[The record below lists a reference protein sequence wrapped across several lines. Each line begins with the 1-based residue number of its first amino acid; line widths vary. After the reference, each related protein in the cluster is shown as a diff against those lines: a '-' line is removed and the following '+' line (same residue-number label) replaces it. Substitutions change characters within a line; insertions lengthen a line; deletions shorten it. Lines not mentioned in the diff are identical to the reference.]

1 MDDAETNGR
10 AVARER
16 PRLHLRLE
24 ATPKASSELRRSL
37 RVWLEDVGVSD
48 RDAFDVTLACS
59 EAFANAVGGRVGR
72 GAAIVEVDAELD
84 ARRVLTI
91 VVHEHARQGLGRS
104 SERSR
109 EETRVFLRLMETLME
124 SAESHARAD
133 GITLVLRKRL
143 GFWHALPAA

>member
-1 MDDAETNGR
+1 MDDAEMNGR
-10 AVARER
+10 AVAPER
-16 PRLHLRLE
+16 PRFHLRLQT
-24 ATPKASSELRRSL
+24 APNSSSELRRSL
-37 RVWLEDVGVSD
+37 RAWLEDVGVSD

-59 EAFANAVGGRVGR
+59 EAFANAVGGRVEP

-91 VVHEHARQGLGRS
+91 VVHERTRRGLGQS

-133 GITLVLRKRL
+133 GMTLVLRKRL
-143 GFWHALPAA
+143 GFWHGLPAV